1 VAAQLATIP
10 IFIEVRRRL
19 GPSHRNESLQ
29 FAEKLI
35 FGLFVSNNEF
45 SRFGSSRG
53 FPPVAEE
60 GSVAELGI
68 FQLTV

>member
-1 VAAQLATIP
+1 MRA
-10 IFIEVRRRL
+10 
-19 GPSHRNESLQ
+19 LQ

-35 FGLFVSNNEF
+35 FGLFVANNEF